1 MENGIVGEDPSCN
14 LARSSKDLNTTN
26 CRSAFHLPGSRQKPA
41 NPNTLAMPTRVIE
54 VGSGTAVIESNDALS
69 NWMIAG
75 SVPSAKRTP
84 NGVGR
89 VGNPQALLA

>member
-1 MENGIVGEDPSCN
+1 
-14 LARSSKDLNTTN
+14 
-26 CRSAFHLPGSRQKPA
+26 
-41 NPNTLAMPTRVIE
+41 MPTRVIE